1 MVRKSRPIY
10 LTVIDSAPFRLTL
23 AELSVNLLQTKSAK
37 LHLKLER
44 QSNFTGPVKLS
55 VIGLLDN
62 VISSDSTITTGHN
75 QAVISLRGI
84 NFVARELFPVVP
96 ANGRY
101 TISVSGSAT
110 IDNQPV
116 TQSSTVIVLAIDEVP
131 FTLTATPVIQS
142 FVLPIKGE
150 SQPEQIE
157 GLEEVE
163 QITTQT
169 KPVGTAIIEIS
180 ATRQGNFT
188 GTIDLSPVNF
198 PDGLRSVSNV
208 DIRDQEDK
216 ASLTFSAYSQLE
228 TKTYKVKISGHSM
241 VNGQP
246 FIQESPEI
254 TIKIIR

>member
-1 MVRKSRPIY
+1 M
-10 LTVIDSAPFRLTL
+10 
-23 AELSVNLLQTKSAK
+23 
-37 LHLKLER
+37 
-44 QSNFTGPVKLS
+44 
-55 VIGLLDN
+55 
-62 VISSDSTITTGHN
+62 
-75 QAVISLRGI
+75 
-84 NFVARELFPVVP
+84 
-96 ANGRY
+96 
-101 TISVSGSAT
+101 
-110 IDNQPV
+110 
-116 TQSSTVIVLAIDEVP
+116 
-131 FTLTATPVIQS
+131 
-142 FVLPIKGE
+142 LPIKDE

-169 KPVGTAIIEIS
+169 EPVGTAIIEIS

-198 PDGLRSVSNV
+198 PDGLSVSNV
-208 DIRDQEDK
+208 DIQDQEDK

-228 TKTYKVKISGHSM
+228 TKTYKVKISGHAM

>member
-1 MVRKSRPIY
+1 M
-10 LTVIDSAPFRLTL
+10 
-23 AELSVNLLQTKSAK
+23 
-37 LHLKLER
+37 
-44 QSNFTGPVKLS
+44 
-55 VIGLLDN
+55 
-62 VISSDSTITTGHN
+62 ISSDSTITTGHN
-75 QAVISLRGI
+75 QAVILLRGI
-84 NFVARELFPVVP
+84 NFVARKLFPVVP
-96 ANGRY
+96 VNGRY

-116 TQSSTVIVLAIDEVP
+116 TQSSTVIVLAIDEAP

-142 FVLPIKGE
+142 FVLPIKDE

-163 QITTQT
+163 QVTTQT
-169 KPVGTAIIEIS
+169 EPVGTVIIEIS

-188 GTIDLSPVNF
+188 GTIDLSSVNF
-198 PDGLRSVSNV
+198 PDGLSVSNV
-208 DIRDQEDK
+208 DIQDQEDK

-228 TKTYKVKISGHSM
+228 TKTYKVKISGHAM